1 MEIKSDDVRNLK
13 LKVIYMKSD
22 DEAKT
27 GNVYLN
33 QNVAKN
39 NKTLVINKKQFNTA
53 TNDDI
58 KHDEIALNLF
68 MRQELKVFVGDT
80 IDVYFNSDYVKKYVQ
95 PPILQSKQRKDINTL
110 SIKIDT
116 LSNKIS
122 KLEKEIYINITKL
135 NKIVSS
141 NDTEKFL
148 TEE

>member
-122 KLEKEIYINITKL
+122 KLEKEIEINIIKL